1 MTMTLKPLTNK
12 RAQHFEFEFVD
23 RSGQLRSILIDA
35 YDRAE
40 ALSVLHEAVH
50 CITDLL
56 AAEARPQPR
65 PRYQPMPH
73 EVQETEDMLES
84 FAQRFAGTGTQR

>member
-1 MTMTLKPLTNK
+1 MTMSLKPLTRK
-12 RAQHFEFEFVD
+12 VAQHFEFEFVD
-23 RSGQLRSILIDA
+23 RTGQLRSMLIDA
-35 YDRAE
+35 VDRAE

-56 AAEARPQPR
+56 ASEARPVPR

-73 EVQETEDMLES
+73 EVIETEDVLDDL
-84 FAQRFAGTGTQR
+84 AKRFAANGMR